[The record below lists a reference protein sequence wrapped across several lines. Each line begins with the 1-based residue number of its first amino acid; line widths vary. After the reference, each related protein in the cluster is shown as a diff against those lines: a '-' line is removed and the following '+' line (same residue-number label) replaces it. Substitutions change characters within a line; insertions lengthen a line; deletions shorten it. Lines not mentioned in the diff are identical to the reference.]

1 MTKQIKKNSENAN
14 VVKNNA
20 SEIISKFAKNT
31 KGVLNTSL
39 GTKKA
44 SIYKDEIFEGC
55 TEKEKK
61 SLRKKFRNMLYSVA
75 KSLQNEK
82 EKENQKK
89 LIVAFNELYT
99 EVYKVNDYS
108 LQSVCSENLSN
119 EKKEILQKALNI
131 CKG

>member
-1 MTKQIKKNSENAN
+1 MTKQTKNAN

-20 SEIISKFAKNT
+20 SEIISKFTENT

-44 SIYKDEIFEGC
+44 SIYKDEIFDGC
-55 TEKEKK
+55 SEKEKK
-61 SLRKKFRNMLYSVA
+61 SLRKKFRNMLFSVA
-75 KSLQNEK
+75 KSLLIEK

-108 LQSVCSENLSN
+108 LQSVCSENLSK
-119 EKKEILQKALNI
+119 EKKEILQNALNI
-131 CKG
+131 CCKK

>member
-1 MTKQIKKNSENAN
+1 MKANKKNSVSENK
-14 VVKNNA
+14 VKNA
-20 SEIISKFAKNT
+20 SEIISQFAENT

-44 SIYKDEIFEGC
+44 SIYKDEIFDGC
-55 TEKEKK
+55 SDKEKK

-75 KSLQNEK
+75 KSLQIEK

-89 LIVAFNELYT
+89 LINAFNELYS

-119 EKKEILQKALNI
+119 EKKEILQNALNI
-131 CKG
+131 CKQ